1 MEKKL
6 KILIAAALFVAVAT
20 GCQKKVHMTSET
32 NEPTTE
38 ETMASIIQEDEI
50 PTEKESAELSVDA
63 LEETNITEDVSST
76 TQTPDPAKSA
86 SAVTGVHK
94 QTETVPIV
102 TEVTEPVETTS
113 PVSQILPGDN
123 WETPDL

>member
-1 MEKKL
+1 
-6 KILIAAALFVAVAT
+6 
-20 GCQKKVHMTSET
+20 
-32 NEPTTE
+32 
-38 ETMASIIQEDEI
+38 MASIIQENEM
-50 PTEKESAELSVDA
+50 PTENESAELSVDA

-94 QTETVPIV
+94 KTETVPIV
-102 TEVTEPVETTS
+102 TEVTEPVETTAPVSQVIPEDNEVHEETETVPIATEVTEPVETTS